1 MRKQK
6 KTLDKSLSIR
16 LDTET
21 HRKLK
26 EFAEKERRS
35 AGQVIRLALERF
47 LREASNGNNKA

>member
-26 EFAEKERRS
+26 KFAEKEHRS
-35 AGQVIRLALERF
+35 MGQVIRFAIENFLEKM
-47 LREASNGNNKA
+47 ENESA